1 MKISVIGGGASGM
14 MAAITAAAAGVQTE
28 ILESGPVLGK
38 KILSTG
44 NGRCN
49 LTNASLDPALYQ
61 GSGARIAAALIKE
74 FNVRDTVGFFDKIGI
89 PTVAA
94 ASARGND
101 SWIYPACKEASAVRK
116 ALELECERL
125 GVSILTDHKVISVE
139 KFEKEF
145 VITTREGVRF
155 VSDRVILTTGGKAFP
170 KSGSDGSGYEL
181 AAAFG
186 HSIVSPLPALGAL
199 ISDSALCP
207 SLAGIRSDAIVSL
220 IVNRSIAAEETGE
233 VQFTEYGLSGIPVF
247 QISSRAVRALTE
259 GKQVTVRI
267 NLIPAW
273 KLNDLY
279 LKLSERKVRRGLHE
293 SGTLLLGLV
302 PDKMVPTLLK
312 LAGIRLHIPCSEI
325 SRDALMKLAYNLQNL
340 EFEINDAKD
349 FDACQVT
356 SGGIP
361 ASEVSLNLESLKV
374 RGLYFAGEILDVD
387 GPCGGYNLQWAW
399 TSGWKAGS
407 EAAK

>member
-1 MKISVIGGGASGM
+1 M

>member
-1 MKISVIGGGASGM
+1 MKITVIGGGASGM
-14 MAAITAAAAGVQTE
+14 MAAITAAAAGAQVE
-28 ILESGPVLGK
+28 ILEGGPILGK

-49 LTNASLDPALYQ
+49 LTNAALDPGLYQ
-61 GSGARIAAALIKE
+61 GSGAKIAAALIKE
-74 FNVRDTVGFFDKIGI
+74 FSVRDTVAFFDKIGI

-101 SWIYPACKEASAVRK
+101 SWIYPACKEAAAVRK

-125 GVSILTDHKVISVE
+125 GAAILTEHKVTALE
-139 KFEKEF
+139 KVEKEF
-145 VITTREGVRF
+145 VITTREGIQYI
-155 VSDRVILTTGGKAFP
+155 SDRVILTAGGKACP

-181 AAAFG
+181 AASFG
-186 HSIVSPLPALGAL
+186 HSIVTPLPALGAL
-199 ISDSALCP
+199 ISDSPLCP
-207 SLAGIRSDAIVSL
+207 ALAGIRTDAIVSL
-220 IVNRSIAAEETGE
+220 VVNRSISAEEAGE
-233 VQFTEYGLSGIPVF
+233 VQFTDYGLSGIPVF
-247 QISSRAVRALTE
+247 QLSSRAVRALTE
-259 GKQVTVRI
+259 GKQVMIRI
-267 NLIPAW
+267 NLVPAL
-273 KLNDLY
+273 KMNDLY
-279 LKLSERKVRRGLHE
+279 LQLSERKVRRGLHE

-325 SRDALMKLAYNLQNL
+325 GRDALMKLAYSLQNL

-399 TSGWKAGS
+399 TSGYKAGS
-407 EAAK
+407 EAAR

>member
-1 MKISVIGGGASGM
+1 M
-14 MAAITAAAAGVQTE
+14 MAAITAAAAGAQVE
-28 ILESGPVLGK
+28 ILEGGPILGK

-49 LTNASLDPALYQ
+49 LTNAALDPGLYQ
-61 GSGARIAAALIKE
+61 GSGAKIAAALIKE
-74 FNVRDTVGFFDKIGI
+74 FSVRDTVAFFDKIGI

-101 SWIYPACKEASAVRK
+101 SWIYPACKEAAAVRK

-125 GVSILTDHKVISVE
+125 GAAILTEHKVTALE
-139 KFEKEF
+139 KVEKEF
-145 VITTREGVRF
+145 VITTREGIQYI
-155 VSDRVILTTGGKAFP
+155 SDRVILTAGGKACP

-181 AAAFG
+181 AASFG
-186 HSIVSPLPALGAL
+186 HSIVTPLPALGAL
-199 ISDSALCP
+199 ISDSPLCP
-207 SLAGIRSDAIVSL
+207 ALAGIRTDAIVSL
-220 IVNRSIAAEETGE
+220 VVNRSISAEEAGE
-233 VQFTEYGLSGIPVF
+233 VQFTDYGLSGIPVF
-247 QISSRAVRALTE
+247 QLSSRAVRALTE
-259 GKQVTVRI
+259 GKQVMIRI
-267 NLIPAW
+267 NLVPAL
-273 KLNDLY
+273 KMNDLY
-279 LKLSERKVRRGLHE
+279 LQLSERKVRRGLHE

-325 SRDALMKLAYNLQNL
+325 GRDALMKLAYSLQNL

-399 TSGWKAGS
+399 TSGYKAGS
-407 EAAK
+407 EAAR